1 MRRVR
6 PLAEPPPRRWLRTEP
21 LVAVASLLCAA
32 CGTDSSPTV
41 IGGETMGTYYSVT
54 IVDSLD
60 AAGVS
65 YLSARIGGIL
75 DDVNNSMSTYID
87 DSELSRFNRSRS
99 TEWQSASS
107 QLVAVL
113 LEAQRINEIS
123 NGAFDVTVKP
133 LVSLWGFGPGG
144 GIEETP
150 PVNVI
155 DRALARIG
163 GHYLEVRVSPPMVRK
178 RIPRLHVDLSALAK
192 GYAVDRIAAMLA
204 AAGVRNSLV
213 DIGGELYASGVNT
226 DGDAWRIGIEKP
238 AVVERTAMTAVRVSD
253 AGVAT
258 SGDYRI
264 YTEIEGR
271 RYSHGID
278 PYTGWPIAHRT
289 VLVSV
294 IAPSAMEADAW
305 ATALLVLGSEAG
317 IGLAR
322 RHGIAA
328 YFVRRTREG
337 LEPVSS
343 PVFAARF
350 EAQP

>member
-1 MRRVR
+1 MQ
-6 PLAEPPPRRWLRTEP
+6 P
-21 LVAVASLLCAA
+21 LVALPLGRWFFAKLPVAVVSLLCAA
-32 CGTDSSPTV
+32 CDTGSSPTV
-41 IGGETMGTYYSVT
+41 IRGDTMGTYYAVT
-54 IVDSLD
+54 IADSLD
-60 AAGVS
+60 TARVS
-65 YLSARIGGIL
+65 YLSARVVDIL

-107 QLVAVL
+107 QLVTVL
-113 LEAQRINEIS
+113 FEAQRIHRIS
-123 NGAFDVTVKP
+123 NGAFDVTVGP
-133 LVSLWGFGPGG
+133 LVNLWGFGSGG
-144 GIEETP
+144 GIREVP

-155 DRALARIG
+155 DRTLAQVG
-163 GHYLEVRVSPPMVRK
+163 GRYLEVRISPPMVRK
-178 RIPRLHVDLSALAK
+178 RIAGLYVDLSAIAK
-192 GYAVDRIAAMLA
+192 GYAVDRISAALA

-213 DIGGELYASGVNT
+213 DIGGELYASGRNA
-226 DGDAWRIGIEKP
+226 DGGAWGIGIEKP
-238 AVVERTAMTAVRVSD
+238 IATERTVITTIQVSD

-264 YTEIEGR
+264 YTEIAGR
-271 RYSHGID
+271 RYSHEID
-278 PYTGWPIAHRT
+278 PYAGWPIIHRT

-294 IAPSAMEADAW
+294 VASSAMEADAW
-305 ATALLVLGSEAG
+305 ATALLVLGDKAG
-317 IGLAR
+317 IDLAR

-350 EAQP
+350 KAQP